1 MPPPPRPISYNAR
14 LSNDRKFHAICP
26 RLLALSLCGCGSAP
40 FLYKTDVVQGNVFSD
55 DEIARIQPGMSR
67 AEVERIL
74 GTPQLVD
81 PFHKDRA
88 NYLYRYFA
96 GDSKRTYSRRLV
108 VYYSAAD
115 TVAHVEQQNIT
126 ATK

>member
-1 MPPPPRPISYNAR
+1 
-14 LSNDRKFHAICP
+14 
-26 RLLALSLCGCGSAP
+26 
-40 FLYKTDVVQGNVFSD
+40 
-55 DEIARIQPGMSR
+55 MSR

>member
-1 MPPPPRPISYNAR
+1 MRIALP
-14 LSNDRKFHAICP
+14 C
-26 RLLALSLCGCGSAP
+26 LLALALCGCGNYTP

-67 AEVERIL
+67 GEVERIL

-88 NYLYRYFA
+88 NYLYSYFA
-96 GDSKRTYSRRLV
+96 GDSKRTYRRRLV
-108 VYYSAAD
+108 IYYTAD
-115 TVAHVEQQNIT
+115 NTVAHVENTNAQ
-126 ATK
+126 

>member
-1 MPPPPRPISYNAR
+1 MRFA
-14 LSNDRKFHAICP
+14 LTC
-26 RLLALSLCGCGSAP
+26 LLALSLCGCGSAP
-40 FLYKTDVVQGNVFSD
+40 FLYKTNVFSD

>member
-1 MPPPPRPISYNAR
+1 MRFA
-14 LSNDRKFHAICP
+14 LTC
-26 RLLALSLCGCGSAP
+26 LLALSLYGCGSAP
-40 FLYKTDVVQGNVFSD
+40 FLYKTDVVQGNVFSN

>member
-1 MPPPPRPISYNAR
+1 MRIALP
-14 LSNDRKFHAICP
+14 C
-26 RLLALSLCGCGSAP
+26 LLALALCGCGNYTP
-40 FLYKTDVVQGNVFSD
+40 FLYKTDVIQGNIFSD
-55 DEIARIQPGMSR
+55 ADIARIQPGMSR

-88 NYLYRYFA
+88 NYLYRYFS

>member
-1 MPPPPRPISYNAR
+1 MRFA
-14 LSNDRKFHAICP
+14 LTC
-26 RLLALSLCGCGSAP
+26 LLALSLYGCGSAP

-96 GDSKRTYSRRLV
+96 SRRLV

>member
-1 MPPPPRPISYNAR
+1 MRFA
-14 LSNDRKFHAICP
+14 LTC
-26 RLLALSLCGCGSAP
+26 LLALSLCGCGSAP

-74 GTPQLVD
+74 G
-81 PFHKDRA
+81 
-88 NYLYRYFA
+88 
-96 GDSKRTYSRRLV
+96 SRLV

>member
-1 MPPPPRPISYNAR
+1 MR
-14 LSNDRKFHAICP
+14 F
-26 RLLALSLCGCGSAP
+26 ALGCGSAP
-40 FLYKTDVVQGNVFSD
+40 CLSPPAVVPGNVVAD
-55 DEIARIQPGMSR
+55 GEIARIQPGMSR